1 MTSKETEIEIFFWKK
16 LSTKT
21 PTPSLSKTCEQL
33 FRGKIFAH
41 RTQDLQWVHSVL
53 WRKISFFLFP
63 HNTHGRKKYYLR
75 IMFGHSY
82 WRNIHSEKCLN
93 LLISL
98 ICLLTFLPLMS
109 HANDWP
115 NLNGHGKKRIKQRRI
130 PGQGHIW
137 LSIADA
143 ESLNAFQGKNLILG
157 LWVLPIKEVI

>member
-1 MTSKETEIEIFFWKK
+1 MRAAFPWKNICTQNPRLTMSTFSFVKENIFFFCFH
-16 LSTKT
+16 T
-21 PTPSLSKTCEQL
+21 
-33 FRGKIFAH
+33 
-41 RTQDLQWVHSVL
+41 
-53 WRKISFFLFP
+53 
-63 HNTHGRKKYYLR
+63 THTAEKKYYLR

-98 ICLLTFLPLMS
+98 ICLLTFLPLIS

>member
-1 MTSKETEIEIFFWKK
+1 MEKE

-33 FRGKIFAH
+33 SLEKYLHTESKTYNEYIQFCEGKY
-41 RTQDLQWVHSVL
+41 L
-53 WRKISFFLFP
+53 FFLFS

-130 PGQGHIW
+130 PGQGHIR